1 MIAKQGHKII
11 IPLLFLSIIAVVAT
25 IIFQILP
32 LKYLAVSS
40 SLLLFMTLWFFRD
53 PNRDP
58 GTDDTIVVSPA
69 DGKVVA
75 YDEIK
80 DPFVGNA
87 KMISIFMSVFDVH
100 VNRAPDAGEIVSDE
114 HIAGDFMSAYNPAAS
129 FENERRRINIQGEG
143 DRRYG
148 VTQIAGLIA
157 RRIVPYLTVGAKMK
171 KGEKFGM
178 ISFGSKVDIVMP
190 ADIVVQVKL
199 NQKLKAGK
207 TVIGI
212 YK

>member
-1 MIAKQGHKII
+1 
-11 IPLLFLSIIAVVAT
+11 
-25 IIFQILP
+25 
-32 LKYLAVSS
+32 
-40 SLLLFMTLWFFRD
+40 
-53 PNRDP
+53 
-58 GTDDTIVVSPA
+58 
-69 DGKVVA
+69 
-75 YDEIK
+75 
-80 DPFVGNA
+80 
-87 KMISIFMSVFDVH
+87 
-100 VNRAPDAGEIVSDE
+100 
-114 HIAGDFMSAYNPAAS
+114 MSAYNPAAS

-148 VTQIAGLIA
+148 VTQIAGLVA

-171 KGEKFGM
+171 KGDKFGM

-190 ADIVVQVKL
+190 ADIVVQVKI